1 MRSSATLLSRVAVLG
16 AAGGI
21 GQPLSLLLKCSPLV
35 TDLSLYDIRG
45 GTGVAADLFHIPS
58 PAEVTGFASDEL
70 EKAVKGA
77 DLVLVAA
84 GIPRK
89 PGMTRD
95 DLFNTN
101 AGIVR
106 DLVTAV
112 ARAAPKAI
120 IGVISNPVNST
131 VPVAAETLKK
141 LGAYDPGRLFG
152 VTTLDVV
159 RARTFVAEAL
169 GRSPYDI
176 DVPVVGGH
184 SGETIVPLLSGFP
197 SLSKEQVEQL
207 TYRIQFGGDEVVKA
221 KAGKGSATL
230 SMAYAASDW
239 STSILKAL
247 RGDKGIAEYALVEN
261 DLQQPHCHFFG
272 CAVELGT
279 HGVERVLPIPALN
292 AYEQQ
297 LLDACVPALS
307 AELRKGVD
315 FAEKTHL
322 TPDC

>member
-1 MRSSATLLSRVAVLG
+1 
-16 AAGGI
+16 
-21 GQPLSLLLKCSPLV
+21 
-35 TDLSLYDIRG
+35 
-45 GTGVAADLFHIPS
+45 
-58 PAEVTGFASDEL
+58 
-70 EKAVKGA
+70 
-77 DLVLVAA
+77 
-84 GIPRK
+84 
-89 PGMTRD
+89 
-95 DLFNTN
+95 
-101 AGIVR
+101 
-106 DLVTAV
+106 
-112 ARAAPKAI
+112 
-120 IGVISNPVNST
+120 
-131 VPVAAETLKK
+131 
-141 LGAYDPGRLFG
+141 
-152 VTTLDVV
+152 DVV

-169 GRSPYDI
+169 GGSPYDI

-221 KAGKGSATL
+221 KSGAGSATL

-247 RGDKGIAEYALVEN
+247 RGDKGIAEYAFVEN

-315 FAEKTHL
+315 FVVKTHL